1 MTLQPNVGFIGLG
14 DQGAPMAAAIAERF
28 PLHVWARRESSFES
42 LGDVQFARHRT
53 PKDLANAVSVLC
65 LCLRGDADLLQL
77 IDDGLLHALPSGAVL
92 INHATGDPGVA
103 RSFAEQCLAA
113 GVEFVDAPVSG
124 GRPGAIARSMTCFV
138 GCLTKTLARCETI
151 IGCHSQHIAHMG
163 PAGTGQAAKLCN
175 NALTVSNLRN
185 IVEVFAIADDFGVE
199 PASLRQAFKHSSGG
213 SSILEALGTKVTREN
228 ASHIAKLNRT
238 DVEEFAK
245 AAKRLGRDVHA
256 IEAWALRGAARLEE
270 VVASLTMGKGAKT
283 RK

>member
-1 MTLQPNVGFIGLG
+1 
-14 DQGAPMAAAIAERF
+14 
-28 PLHVWARRESSFES
+28 
-42 LGDVQFARHRT
+42 
-53 PKDLANAVSVLC
+53 
-65 LCLRGDADLLQL
+65 
-77 IDDGLLHALPSGAVL
+77 
-92 INHATGDPGVA
+92 
-103 RSFAEQCLAA
+103 
-113 GVEFVDAPVSG
+113 
-124 GRPGAIARSMTCFV
+124 
-138 GCLTKTLARCETI
+138 
-151 IGCHSQHIAHMG
+151 MG